1 MDTHPVRV
9 GRDNIVHQEVRDVP
23 PHLLLKEDIKVAYT
37 PELSQRSSCTL
48 RRIAW
53 SHQIPMTKAIEMILT
68 EYSTKNADKDKVCEM
83 CRDKS
88 KCDDCYFS
96 KLNVLEKEGVINETD
111 LM

>member
-1 MDTHPVRV
+1 M
-9 GRDNIVHQEVRDVP
+9 HQEVRDVP
-23 PHLLLKEDIKVAYT
+23 PRLLLKEDIKVAYT

-53 SHQIPMTKAIEMILT
+53 ALKVPMTKAIEMVI
-68 EYSTKNADKDKVCEM
+68 EHIPEIVERKRVCEM

-96 KLNVLEKEGVINETD
+96 KLNVLEKEGVINETN

>member
-1 MDTHPVRV
+1 M
-9 GRDNIVHQEVRDVP
+9 HQEVKDAP
-23 PHLLLKEDIKVAYT
+23 PRLLLKENVKMAYT

-53 SHQIPMTKAIEMILT
+53 ALQIPMTRAIERIIL
-68 EYSTKNADKDKVCEM
+68 EYSTKIADREIVCEM

-88 KCDDCYFS
+88 KCEDCYFS
-96 KLNVLEKEGVINETD
+96 KLNVLEKEGVINETN

>member
-1 MDTHPVRV
+1 M
-9 GRDNIVHQEVRDVP
+9 HQEVKDAP
-23 PHLLLKEDIKVAYT
+23 PRLLLKENVKMAYT

-53 SHQIPMTKAIEMILT
+53 ALQIPMTRAIERIIL
-68 EYSTKNADKDKVCEM
+68 EYTIKTADREKVCEM

-96 KLNVLEKEGVINETD
+96 KLNVLKKEGVINETD